1 MIQKQKGKQTKT
13 LPQDNPDYKPG
24 DAFKQLSEKQKAFVA
39 EYFAQ
44 FQNGAKTYLKLYPK
58 STTDSAKAGASEL
71 LALPYVRQ
79 AVLDE
84 CRKRI
89 KAFTGEE
96 SINETFA
103 QIKAIS
109 SSDIS
114 DVINMED
121 GTFVVKSL
129 KDIPVEARKA
139 IKNIK
144 RKYKETKDGIEEY
157 IEVTLHDKMKAIEFQ
172 ANIQKLLNNKV
183 TIEPIEIIIKP
194 AIRPEKKEGEEK
206 DEKN

>member
-1 MIQKQKGKQTKT
+1 MIHKQKGNQTKK
-13 LPQDNPDYKPG
+13 LPQEDPNYKPG
-24 DAFKQLSEKQKAFVA
+24 DAYKKLSVAQRAFVA

-44 FQNGAKTYLKLYPK
+44 FQNGVKTYLKLYPK
-58 STTDSAKAGASEL
+58 SNYSSACACASEL

-89 KAFTGEE
+89 KSFSGEE
-96 SINETFA
+96 AINETFA

-121 GTFVVKSL
+121 GSFVVKSL
-129 KDIPVEARKA
+129 KDIPQDARRA

-144 RKYKETKDGIEEY
+144 RKYRETKDGIEEY
-157 IEVTLHDKMKAIEFQ
+157 VEVTLHDKMKAIEFQ
-172 ANIQKLLNNKV
+172 ANIQKLVNNKV
-183 TIEPIEIIIKP
+183 TVEPIEIVIKP
-194 AIRPEKKEGEEK
+194 AIRPKPDEEDSEQK
-206 DEKN
+206 